1 MVSKVLEKYLKT
13 YSGTVIIVSHDQ
25 IFIDNLVN
33 KVIELENHKATV
45 FSGNYSYYVNEK
57 QVRYEQALKAYNI
70 QEKEIKRYEMLIRK
84 FKPKPTKTAF
94 AQSLE
99 KKLAKMD
106 KIEKLKQKKQKIKII
121 HTI

>member
-1 MVSKVLEKYLKT
+1 M
-13 YSGTVIIVSHDQ
+13 
-25 IFIDNLVN
+25 FIDNLVN
-33 KVIELENHKATV
+33 KVIELENHKATMY
-45 FSGNYSYYVNEK
+45 SGNYTYYAAEK
-57 QVRYEQALKAYNI
+57 QLRYEQALKAYNI

-106 KIEKLKQKKQKIKII
+106 KIEKPNIKKKTI
-121 HTI
+121 HAEINSLQSLPIHPQIWSSPFGDINISPA